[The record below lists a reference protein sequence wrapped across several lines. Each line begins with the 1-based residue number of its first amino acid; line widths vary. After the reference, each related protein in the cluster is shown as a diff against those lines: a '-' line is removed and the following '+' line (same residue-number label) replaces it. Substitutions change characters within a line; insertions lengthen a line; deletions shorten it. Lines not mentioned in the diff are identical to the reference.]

1 MKKAV
6 SLLLLIFIC
15 SIVYPVWG
23 ESTSKPQGNNTT
35 ELTAAGNVK
44 HTQKAKSKKT
54 GKKKPVKHKKTKKH
68 TPKPAKKKTHKKK

>member
-23 ESTSKPQGNNTT
+23 ESAPKPQANNTT
-35 ELTAAGNVK
+35 ELAAVGNVK

-54 GKKKPVKHKKTKKH
+54 AKKKPVHHKKTKKH